1 MNERDDEQEGLTEQ
15 IDDDS
20 YEDAIDLP
28 DNRTESERAADENL
42 EKIDSFF
49 ARLQPGATLLIER
62 TQPTWCSGI
71 LEEITVSNEALTLD
85 YFIET
90 WGGHV
95 LGVKLRNAR
104 GRFNGGSYKIPLNSY
119 PPKVYGEVIRKQD
132 VMDRLRGTEKEPGNT
147 NLPMVFNAPA
157 PAQSTSLEK
166 LVTALP
172 AMLPILLKW
181 IESSAE
187 RRQREMLL
195 MMKMMNPGNG
205 GGGIGDITKLGGAM
219 VELQKAFGASGGG
232 GTGELTDFIPQ
243 ALGILE
249 SVLQKK
255 APEQQTPRIT
265 AAPPNVRQ
273 IRQQPSNAAQAIA
286 DMNPKGAAQ
295 TIIAALGSM
304 PADKR
309 SAAIS
314 EFMSEYRNTMTD
326 DDDGYSDEGT
336 NDN

>member
-1 MNERDDEQEGLTEQ
+1 MNERDENDDFEDSEDTYSDP
-15 IDDDS
+15 ID
-20 YEDAIDLP
+20 IP
-28 DNRTESERAADENL
+28 DNRTESEKVADENL

-49 ARLQPGATLLIER
+49 SQLQPGATLLIER
-62 TQPTWCSGI
+62 SQPSWCSGI

-104 GRFNGGSYKIPLNSY
+104 GRFSGGSYKIPLHSY
-119 PPKVYGEVIRKQD
+119 PPKVYGEVIRKSD
-132 VMDRLRGTEKEPGNT
+132 VMDRLRGTEKESS
-147 NLPMVFNAPA
+147 NLPMVINNPPPA
-157 PAQSTSLEK
+157 PPQSTSLEK

-181 IESSAE
+181 IESAAE

-205 GGGIGDITKLGGAM
+205 GAGGIGDITKLGGAM
-219 VELQKAFGASGGG
+219 VELQKAFGAAGGG
-232 GTGELTDFIPQ
+232 GGELTDFIPQ

-255 APEQQTPRIT
+255 DQPTQTPRIT

-273 IRQQPSNAAQAIA
+273 IRQPSNAAQTIA
-286 DMNPKGAAQ
+286 DMNPKNAAQ

-309 SAAIS
+309 GAAIA
-314 EFMSEYRNTMTD
+314 EFMSEYRNTMSD
-326 DDDGYSDEGT
+326 DDEEEGYSDEGT
-336 NDN
+336 NNRG